1 MKNRINC
8 YVRVTLLGYL
18 EARNYRRVS
27 DDQPKALAKVCGR
40 VCMAI

>member
-18 EARNYRRVS
+18 EARNYRRVP
-27 DDQPKALAKVCGR
+27 DDQSETLAKVCGR